1 MVDQAVKP
9 ALALWPLPNAG
20 LLGNGD
26 TGAFLT
32 SALKVSTEN
41 YFTVKVDHQI
51 SANDSL
57 NGTYFFDTA
66 PQLIPD
72 ALNNIINQVFA
83 RRQMVSLSETHVFGP
98 SVVNIVR
105 LGFNRSQ
112 GQVSHPSKAVNPAA
126 ADTSL
131 GTVTG
136 QTSAFLMVNR
146 ITSAGGLGSFAG
158 FTHTLNSIQADD
170 DIVLVRG
177 NHNLKFGVAFERLQA
192 NEKPRPRVNG
202 TFIFSTLS
210 DFLTNNPFFFSFAG
224 STTGVEGGVRNSI
237 IGGYAQDDW
246 RLRSNLTVNLGL
258 GTK

>member
-1 MVDQAVKP
+1 MPRRGNREKVHPGAFPAVSP
-9 ALALWPLPNAG
+9 ALGKSRKRRGISHIPTGNRGWINYSNTTTKPRPKSPNPVNSRG
-20 LLGNGD
+20 
-26 TGAFLT
+26 
-32 SALKVSTEN
+32 VSLSCGER
-41 YFTVKVDHQI
+41 
-51 SANDSL
+51 
-57 NGTYFFDTA
+57 
-66 PQLIPD
+66 
-72 ALNNIINQVFA
+72 NIINQVFA

-192 NEKPRPRVNG
+192 NEK
-202 TFIFSTLS
+202 
-210 DFLTNNPFFFSFAG
+210 
-224 STTGVEGGVRNSI
+224 
-237 IGGYAQDDW
+237 
-246 RLRSNLTVNLGL
+246 
-258 GTK
+258 